1 MVTARFGLD
10 ELTDALNADLRP
22 GNIKAVVY
30 PGISQCRTSI
40 IPDPPTP
47 GSVQT
52 GEARR

>member
-30 PGISQCRTSI
+30 PGISEWRAADQ
-40 IPDPPTP
+40 
-47 GSVQT
+47 QT